1 MIEVDIVTPQ
11 KKLVEGLVVSEVK
24 VPTQKGEIQVLP
36 GHTQLLSLLG
46 PGVLSFRTDGTERS
60 FAVSYGFVEIKNNR
74 VTILAETCEESS
86 KIDKSR
92 AALAQKKS
100 EEALAA
106 TLTEEQFKKYQLKLQ
121 RAVIRQQISA

>member
-24 VPTQKGEIQVLP
+24 VPTEKGEIQVLP

-46 PGVLSFRTDGTERS
+46 PGVLSFKADGTERN

-74 VTILAETCEESS
+74 VTVLAETCEESTN
-86 KIDKSR
+86 IDKSR

-106 TLTEEQFKKYQLKLQ
+106 TLTEQQFKKYQLKLQ
-121 RAVIRQQISA
+121 RAITRQNISV